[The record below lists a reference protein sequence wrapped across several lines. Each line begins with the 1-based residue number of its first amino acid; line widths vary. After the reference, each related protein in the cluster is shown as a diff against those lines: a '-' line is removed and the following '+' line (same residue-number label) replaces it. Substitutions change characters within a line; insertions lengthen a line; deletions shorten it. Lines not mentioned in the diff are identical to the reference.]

1 MMKLPAL
8 LSFGCW
14 LALSISEVVAEDA
27 SALSPPERVPIRLG
41 SNPALS
47 PDGRQLVFS
56 WAGDLWLTRSRGGLA
71 QQLTAHPAY
80 DSSPA
85 FSPDGKSVAFT
96 SNRTGQDQ
104 VFVMV
109 LKGGIPKQV
118 TFHSEGSRLV
128 EWYPDGKSLLIEAIR
143 DFGSRSALRFYRI
156 DLTQRRPERLLFDAE
171 GSFPALSPD
180 GKRLLFCR
188 EGSDPYR
195 KGYRGSKAS
204 QIWLAEGLET
214 AKPTFKK
221 LIARETEA

>member
-1 MMKLPAL
+1 
-8 LSFGCW
+8 
-14 LALSISEVVAEDA
+14 
-27 SALSPPERVPIRLG
+27 
-41 SNPALS
+41 
-47 PDGRQLVFS
+47 
-56 WAGDLWLTRSRGGLA
+56 
-71 QQLTAHPAY
+71 
-80 DSSPA
+80 
-85 FSPDGKSVAFT
+85 
-96 SNRTGQDQ
+96 
-104 VFVMV
+104 
-109 LKGGIPKQV
+109 

-128 EWYPDGKSLLIEAIR
+128 EWYPDGKSLLIEGIR

-221 LIARETEA
+221 LIARETEARSPMWKPDGSGFYYLGDHGESALFDVWEYDLKSNAEKALTHVKEDSALFPAIARDGSAILYRQEFEFYRLPLSGKAVNQGP